1 MELEQSQTTWSVL
14 VCSLGEKMHARY
26 YCGSDPI
33 KISWHSWHGWGKMRE
48 VMLFLTTICLQ
59 GDSGG
64 PMVSKQETVW
74 VQSGIVS
81 FGFGCARPELPG
93 VYSRVSR
100 YQSWITSEIQS
111 DPPGFITFS
120 STGTDTDSSYTCPGL
135 PPAPIPVLTT
145 PTPTMTNTA
154 SADGEWT
161 SGKIGHGPPI
171 FQEVPSFLNS
181 SLAVI

>member
-1 MELEQSQTTWSVL
+1 MQLPEWSWNNHREHDL
-14 VCSLGEKMHARY
+14 CWSAY
-26 YCGSDPI
+26 
-33 KISWHSWHGWGKMRE
+33 WGKRCMSGNAVVRHSLRSNDNLDMDCASPDKMKE
-48 VMLFLTTICLQ
+48 GMFFLTTICLQ

-111 DPPGFITFS
+111 DLPGFITFS
-120 STGTDTDSSYTCPGL
+120 STGTDTDSSFTCPGL
-135 PPAPIPVLTT
+135 PPAPSPVLTT
-145 PTPTMTNTA
+145 PIPIQTNTA
-154 SADGEWT
+154 SADGEWKS
-161 SGKIGHGPPI
+161 SGSVHSPPI
-171 FQEVPSFLNS
+171 L
-181 SLAVI
+181 